1 MNELK
6 KSLLIEYMTLYV
18 SKVSTYQTDRLF
30 NMKRHL
36 EGEGYRVNAED
47 PESLLELCDTYENEQ
62 EYAKQQ
68 ALEDREQFPAT
79 LDMDL
84 TPFFQGYLHEVNAMP
99 GIFAKMLDI
108 SHQIENQKYEQVIT
122 KMFGNQMTF
131 CNGSVRHKG
140 GTFKP
145 SNLQY
150 YRLYKTVALAYGHY
164 LYETCAASKC
174 DKYRTQIANRAFKVG
189 SDKTTE
195 PVITK
200 RVKEHIK
207 DTMYKPIPRPRVI
220 MK

>member
-1 MNELK
+1 
-6 KSLLIEYMTLYV
+6 MTLYV

-145 SNLQY
+145 TNLQY

>member
-1 MNELK
+1 
-6 KSLLIEYMTLYV
+6 MTLYV